1 HDPEEFRTGSDLRH
15 KIGQSIS
22 VTGERP
28 GLVRQI
34 RLVTLLRLAANPV
47 SVDIAHQRG
56 GNPWV
61 IVGEISEPPCAL
73 ELHALGLR
81 PPIYIHALL
90 RRSPLSPS
98 LQITQPPALP

>member
-56 GNPWV
+56 GKPWG
-61 IVGEISEPPCAL
+61 IVEEPSEPPCAF
-73 ELHALGLR
+73 ELHPLDLGAHT
-81 PPIYIHALL
+81 Y
-90 RRSPLSPS
+90 SPS
-98 LQITQPPALP
+98 ALPPPPPSPSVKTLHPDA